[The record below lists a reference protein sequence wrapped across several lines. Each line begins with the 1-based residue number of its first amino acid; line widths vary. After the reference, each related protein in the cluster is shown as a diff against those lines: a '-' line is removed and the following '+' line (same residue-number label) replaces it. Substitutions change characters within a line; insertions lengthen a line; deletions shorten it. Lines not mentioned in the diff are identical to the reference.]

1 MKESAKVR
9 KGAGERKE
17 FKLVKRLYNSE
28 VMQMD
33 EVEMQLGS

>member
-17 FKLVKRLYNSE
+17 FKLCKRLYNSE
-28 VMQMD
+28 EMMAD
-33 EVEMQLGS
+33 EPN